1 MSYDDYESTAD
12 LNEAHYYDS
21 LEADMQM
28 AEWTR
33 ESNYYAARRAKG
45 ICDHTTSALGHK
57 SPSFYSADDIAAML
71 ATAECGNLGGFTGEQ
86 SDIGEGKKLCTAC
99 GTIIDDP
106 FAD

>member
-57 SPSFYSADDIAAML
+57 SPSFY
-71 ATAECGNLGGFTGEQ
+71 TAECGNQGGFTGEQ